1 MNQHIQRLAALNP
14 DALLLEPRDVYDS
27 CVVDITDNPHDH
39 WPRQTPAWV
48 AVYDGEAV
56 LEATSLAH
64 DCTHEEAAE
73 HVGYNMVGAWLGD
86 GTPTFRWEDW
96 DLEE

>member
-1 MNQHIQRLAALNP
+1 MNQYIQRLAALNP
-14 DALLLEPRDVYDS
+14 EALLLEPRDVYDS
-27 CVVDITDNPHDH
+27 CVVDITDNPDDD

-56 LEATSLAH
+56 IEATSQANGSSL
-64 DCTHEEAAE
+64 EEAAE
-73 HVGYNMVGAWLGD
+73 HVGYNMVGAWLGE
-86 GTPTFRWEDW
+86 GTPAFKWEDW